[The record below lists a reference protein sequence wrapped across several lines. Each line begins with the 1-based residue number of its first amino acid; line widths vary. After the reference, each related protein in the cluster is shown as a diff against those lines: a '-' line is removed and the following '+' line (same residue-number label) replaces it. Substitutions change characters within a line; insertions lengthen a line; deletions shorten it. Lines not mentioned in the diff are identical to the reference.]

1 MAKRISKELRRQVYE
16 KYDGHCAYCGCN
28 ITPEEM
34 QVDHIESQ
42 YRAGRRGEEADNSI
56 GNLMPACRMCNYYK
70 GTRTVE
76 QFRGTLKGTLL
87 QNLKSMFNWRLAKKY
102 RLVEYGPAY
111 FDRLTF
117 YFELVDERERKERQ
131 REECLRVLKESEE

>member
-16 KYDGHCAYCGCN
+16 KYDGHCAYCGCI
-28 ITPEEM
+28 ITPKEM
-34 QVDHIESQ
+34 QVDHLESQ
-42 YRAGRRGEEADNSI
+42 YRAERRGEEVDNSI
-56 GNLMPACRMCNYYK
+56 DNLMPACRMCNFYK
-70 GTRTVE
+70 GTRSVE
-76 QFRGTLKGTLL
+76 QFRGTLMGTLL

-111 FDRLTF
+111 FDRLSF